1 MESSKRR
8 RRKLL
13 RGHDNDQLPALQTRM
28 RRARFSLGLLAA
40 VAAFPIWETSAE
52 DQKKQIFTWQ
62 QDRSRSGPILIIVNI
77 DDQMAFVY

>member
-13 RGHDNDQLPALQTRM
+13 RGHDNDQLPALQSRM
-28 RRARFSLGLLAA
+28 RRARYSLGLLAA
-40 VAAFPIWETSAE
+40 VAAFPIWEASAE

-62 QDRSRSGPILIIVNI
+62 PDRSRSGPILIIVNI
-77 DDQMAFVY
+77 